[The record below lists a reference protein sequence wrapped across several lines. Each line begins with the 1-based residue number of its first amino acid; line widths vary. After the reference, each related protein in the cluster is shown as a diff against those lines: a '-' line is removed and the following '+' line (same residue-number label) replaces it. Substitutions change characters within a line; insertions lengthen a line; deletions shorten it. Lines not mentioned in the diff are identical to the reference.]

1 MRHKKYGSSS
11 GLPIT
16 QNQIGANTMRI
27 NVDNMIF
34 EMLGTMDNNFQGTPK
49 QRFKQAKKLLLE
61 SIAETIDDNK
71 KVIIKDFNR
80 AKIIK

>member
-1 MRHKKYGSSS
+1 MF
-11 GLPIT
+11 
-16 QNQIGANTMRI
+16 I

-34 EMLGTMDNNFQGTPK
+34 EILSTMKNNFKGTPV
-49 QRFKQAKKLLLE
+49 QRFKQAKQLFLE

-71 KVIIKDFNR
+71 EIIIKDFNR

>member
-1 MRHKKYGSSS
+1 
-11 GLPIT
+11 
-16 QNQIGANTMRI
+16 MRI

-34 EMLGTMDNNFQGTPK
+34 EMLGTMDNNFQGTAK

-71 KVIIKDFNR
+71 EVIIKDFNR
-80 AKIIK
+80 KNIIK

>member
-1 MRHKKYGSSS
+1 M
-11 GLPIT
+11 IM
-16 QNQIGANTMRI
+16 NT
-27 NVDNMIF
+27 DSMIF
-34 EMLGTMDNNFQGTPK
+34 EMLSTMNNNFQGTPK

-71 KVIIKDFNR
+71 EVIIKDFNR

>member
-1 MRHKKYGSSS
+1 MGALRSSFLTLKIKETKK
-11 GLPIT
+11 
-16 QNQIGANTMRI
+16 MRI

-49 QRFKQAKKLLLE
+49 QRFKQAKKLLLS

-71 KVIIKDFNR
+71 DVIIKDFNR
-80 AKIIK
+80 ER

>member
-1 MRHKKYGSSS
+1 
-11 GLPIT
+11 
-16 QNQIGANTMRI
+16 MRI

-34 EMLGTMDNNFQGTPK
+34 EMLGTMDNNFQGTAK

-71 KVIIKDFNR
+71 EVIIKDFTR
-80 AKIIK
+80 ER